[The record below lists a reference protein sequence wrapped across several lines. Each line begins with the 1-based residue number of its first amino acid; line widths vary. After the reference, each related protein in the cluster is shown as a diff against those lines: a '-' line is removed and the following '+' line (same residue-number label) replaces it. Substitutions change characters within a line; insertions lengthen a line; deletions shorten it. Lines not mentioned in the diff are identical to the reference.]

1 MMHGNSNIK
10 CLDELYLYLGKEWT
24 KMTYLLCALF
34 VTKKKKLRGCTS
46 SYAVPSRLLTSR
58 KLNDMQGQGGDMI
71 KIPDDGLRLELFSL
85 FYIRMKLG
93 VPRNVKDKD

>member
-1 MMHGNSNIK
+1 MDKN
-10 CLDELYLYLGKEWT
+10 D
-24 KMTYLLCALF
+24 LLIMRPF
-34 VTKKKKLRGCTS
+34 RNEKKKLRGCTS